1 MSPTIKKFSGPALD
15 RYLERFFAAEP
26 GLSGEASANLARRA
40 SAAFSSVRVR
50 PGFEAPKVA
59 RVSALRTA
67 AATPAPST
75 TRPAAA
81 PSSAPTSAPAAKP
94 IAPDPMAG
102 PAVETGEFDAYA
114 IGLVPT
120 FQREGRDGLIARL
133 GSVTSTDNLRK
144 MARAQQIVLPE
155 PMRQSGVAID
165 NLRAAIADAVAK
177 RIADRRAAAG

>member
-1 MSPTIKKFSGPALD
+1 MSRNAPGNTKKFSGPALD

-26 GLSGEASANLARRA
+26 GLPNEIAATLARRA

-50 PGFEAPKVA
+50 PAFATLPVQAKTGPGT
-59 RVSALRTA
+59 SAKA
-67 AATPAPST
+67 A
-75 TRPAAA
+75 AAA
-81 PSSAPTSAPAAKP
+81 PSAPPAAAKP
-94 IAPDPMAG
+94 AAAAPTATPPAPEQAG
-102 PAVETGEFDAYA
+102 AFDAYA

-133 GSVTSTDNLRK
+133 GSVTTTDDLRK

-155 PMRQSGVAID
+155 AMRQPSIAID
-165 NLRAAIADAVAK
+165 VLRAAIADAVAK